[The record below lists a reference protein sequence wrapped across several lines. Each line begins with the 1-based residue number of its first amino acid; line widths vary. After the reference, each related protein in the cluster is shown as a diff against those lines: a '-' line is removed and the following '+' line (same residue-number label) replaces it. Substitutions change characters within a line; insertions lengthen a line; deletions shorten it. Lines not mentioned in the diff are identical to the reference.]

1 MSVKRKLPRSLRAQ
15 LAVNFLMDRNALK
28 AGLLHR
34 IDQVLE
40 EKGIAAATASRLA
53 GKSVTFIR
61 DLRTKP
67 DVLPGVDSVMALA
80 EALQISPAWLAYGVG
95 DTSFSVKGGAI
106 PLAGAV
112 SGGVWRDVDSLDQDE
127 KPLSPFLPDPRWPA
141 DRQFALRVE
150 GESINRIARDGDL
163 IAVVAIEALDKP
175 PANGALVIVEEARDD
190 GALIRTTAKR
200 LHARGKL
207 TELHAD
213 SDDPRWRDVRLII
226 EPDTDDARLIST
238 RIVGL
243 VTAVHKAL
251 A

>member
-1 MSVKRKLPRSLRAQ
+1 LPNDTKASLRDNPRIMKDDFLQRLDEAAAAKGMSDRQ
-15 LAVNFLMDRNALK
+15 LAF
-28 AGLLHR
+28 
-34 IDQVLE
+34 
-40 EKGIAAATASRLA
+40 LA
-53 GKSVTFIR
+53 GRSDSLIR
-61 DLRTKP
+61 DLRRRGKVGPTI
-67 DVLPGVDSVMALA
+67 
-80 EALQISPAWLAYGVG
+80 EAVEAIAAGLEVSPAWLAFGIPG
-95 DTSFSVKGGAI
+95 SNIKGTANAATTGFNVKAI
-106 PLAGAV
+106 PLVGTV
-112 SGGVWRDVDSLDQDE
+112 SGGVWREVDSLDQDE
-127 KPLSPFLPDPRWPA
+127 KPASLFQADPRWPA

-163 IAVVAIEALDKP
+163 IAVVAVEALEKP
-175 PANGALVIVEEARDD
+175 PANGALVIVEESRDD

-200 LHARGKL
+200 LHVRGKL

-226 EPDTDDARLIST
+226 EPDTDDARLITT

>member
-1 MSVKRKLPRSLRAQ
+1 MKDD
-15 LAVNFLMDRNALK
+15 FLQRLD
-28 AGLLHR
+28 
-34 IDQVLE
+34 E
-40 EKGIAAATASRLA
+40 AAAAKGMSDRQIAFLA
-53 GKSVTFIR
+53 GRSDSLIR
-61 DLRTKP
+61 DLRRRGKVGPTI
-67 DVLPGVDSVMALA
+67 
-80 EALQISPAWLAYGVG
+80 EAVEAIAIGLEVSPAWLAFGIAGSGTGRSSKAAAPNAKASALPLVG
-95 DTSFSVKGGAI
+95 T
-106 PLAGAV
+106 V

-127 KPLSPFLPDPRWPA
+127 KPLSPFLPDTRWPA

-163 IAVVAIEALDKP
+163 IAVVSVEALETA
-175 PANGALVIVEEARDD
+175 PANDALVIVEEARDD

-200 LHARGKL
+200 IRRRGKL

-226 EPDTDDARLIST
+226 EPDTDDARLITT